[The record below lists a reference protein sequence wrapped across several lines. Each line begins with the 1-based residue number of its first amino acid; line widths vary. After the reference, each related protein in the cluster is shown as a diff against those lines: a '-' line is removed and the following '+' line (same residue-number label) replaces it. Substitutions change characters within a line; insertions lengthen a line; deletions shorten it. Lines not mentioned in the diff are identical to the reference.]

1 MKTRHAIV
9 FRAAV
14 LIAAVGIA
22 GTAAADKPQEVVDN
36 ATQAIKDMGADPK
49 MAWFRENVMK
59 SKGVV
64 VIPKYGK
71 GGLIVGGAGGRGVAM
86 TRGGRSWSHPS
97 FVTLSALTLGLQAGG
112 EGGELMLLIMSK
124 KGFDAILKDKFNLG
138 ADASVAAGPATAG
151 AKTPIADILVFS
163 RTKGVFGGLTVDGAK
178 LAVKEDWN
186 REYYQNEK
194 VQPVD
199 ILVTRNQVNDAAE
212 QLRVTMA
219 AVGGR

>member
-1 MKTRHAIV
+1 MKTLHAFV
-9 FRAAV
+9 FRTAL

-49 MAWFRENVMK
+49 MAWFRENLMK

-71 GGLIVGGAGGRGVAM
+71 GGLIIGGAGGRGVAM

-97 FVTLSALTLGLQAGG
+97 FVTLSSLTLGVQVGG

-163 RTKGVFGGLTVDGAK
+163 RTKGIFGGLTVDGAK

>member
-1 MKTRHAIV
+1 MKILHAVTI
-9 FRAAV
+9 RAAV
-14 LIAAVGIA
+14 FAAAVGMA
-22 GTAAADKPQEVVDN
+22 GMAAGAEPQEVVDN

-49 MAWFRENVMK
+49 MAWFRENVMT

-71 GGLIVGGAGGRGVAM
+71 GALVIGGAGGRGVAM
-86 TRGGRSWSHPS
+86 TRGGRSWSHPA
-97 FVTLSALTLGLQAGG
+97 FVTLSALSLGLQAGG

-124 KGFDAILKDKFNLG
+124 KGYDAILKNKFELG

-151 AKTPIADILVFS
+151 ARTPVADILVFS
-163 RTKGVFGGLTVDGAK
+163 RTKGIFGGLTVEGAK
-178 LAVKEDWN
+178 LAMNEDWN
-186 REYYQNEK
+186 REYYKNEK

-199 ILVTRNQVNDAAE
+199 ILVTRNQVNNAAE
-212 QLRVTMA
+212 SLRVTMA

>member
-1 MKTRHAIV
+1 MKTLHAIA

-14 LIAAVGIA
+14 FAAAVGIA
-22 GTAAADKPQEVVDN
+22 GMAAAQKPQEVVDN

-49 MAWFRENVMK
+49 MAWFQENVLK

-64 VIPKYGK
+64 VVPKYGK
-71 GGLIVGGAGGRGVAM
+71 GGLIIGGAGGHGVAM
-86 TRGGRSWSHPS
+86 TRGGRSWSHPA
-97 FVTLSALTLGLQAGG
+97 FVTLSSLSLGLQAGG
-112 EGGELMLLIMSK
+112 EGGELMLLIMTK
-124 KGFDAILKDKFNLG
+124 KGFDAILSDKFELG

-151 AKTPIADILVFS
+151 AQTPVADILVFS
-163 RTKGVFGGLTVDGAK
+163 RTKGVFGGLTVEGAK
-178 LAVKEDWN
+178 LAVHEDWN
-186 REYYQNEK
+186 REYYENEK

>member
-1 MKTRHAIV
+1 MKTLHAIV
-9 FRAAV
+9 IRAAV
-14 LIAAVGIA
+14 FAAAMGIA
-22 GTAAADKPQEVVDN
+22 GVAAAEKPQAVVDN

-49 MAWFRENVMK
+49 MAWFRENVTK

-71 GGLIVGGAGGRGVAM
+71 GALIIGGAGGRGVAM
-86 TRGGRSWSHPS
+86 TRGGRSWSHPA
-97 FVTLSALTLGLQAGG
+97 FVTLSSLSLGLQAGG
-112 EGGELMLLIMSK
+112 EGGELMLLIMTK
-124 KGFDAILKDKFNLG
+124 KGFDAILGDKFKLG

-151 AKTPIADILVFS
+151 AQTPVADILVFS
-163 RTKGVFGGLTVDGAK
+163 RTKGAFGGLAVDGAK
-178 LAVKEDWN
+178 LAVNEDWN
-186 REYYQNEK
+186 RKYYKNEK

>member
-1 MKTRHAIV
+1 MKTLHAIV
-9 FRAAV
+9 IRAAV
-14 LIAAVGIA
+14 FAAAVGIA
-22 GTAAADKPQEVVDN
+22 GVAAAEKPQAVVDN

-64 VIPKYGK
+64 VVPKYGK
-71 GGLIVGGAGGRGVAM
+71 GALIIGGAGGRGVAM
-86 TRGGRSWSHPS
+86 TRGGRSWSHPA
-97 FVTLSALTLGLQAGG
+97 FVTLSSLSLGVQAGG
-112 EGGELMLLIMSK
+112 EGGELMLLIMTK
-124 KGFDAILKDKFNLG
+124 KGFDAILGDKFKLG

-151 AKTPIADILVFS
+151 AQTPVADILVFS

-178 LAVKEDWN
+178 LAVNEDWN
-186 REYYQNEK
+186 REYYKNEK